1 MIDNDE
7 WGNIELPGFGD
18 DKLLDPN
25 LNRKL
30 AAQEVTKRPS
40 WKKNN
45 LEAITKP
52 DIAKIKSDATKQ
64 QWANGR
70 EDAVENIREAS
81 TKKWKD
87 PEYIRRQQI
96 GRAKSGQYTDPTKTA
111 NYKGAHIGT
120 CIKTGKETIYHSPQ
134 DLKDAGLSP
143 GNVYNCVNGKRKT
156 TGGQTWRRVES

>member
-1 MIDNDE
+1 MINEKDE

-52 DIAKIKSDATKQ
+52 DVVKSKSDATKL

-70 EDAVENIREAS
+70 KDVVENIRKAGTE
-81 TKKWKD
+81 KWKD
-87 PEYIRRQQI
+87 AKYREQQKI
-96 GRAKSGQYTDPTKTA
+96 SRELNGQYTDPLKAA
-111 NYKGAHIGT
+111 NFKSPIIGT
-120 CIKTGKETIYHSPQ
+120 CIKTGVETVYLGAKE
-134 DLKDAGLSP
+134 LKASGVEP
-143 GNVYNCVNGKRKT
+143 GNVYNCINGNRKS
-156 TGGQTWRRVES
+156 TGGKTWRRV

>member
-52 DIAKIKSDATKQ
+52 DVVKSKSDATKL

-70 EDAVENIREAS
+70 VDAVEKITQSVTNV
-81 TKKWKD
+81 WKD
-87 PEYIRRQQI
+87 PEARK
-96 GRAKSGQYTDPTKTA
+96 AYTESPKRKQRYATPERCG
-111 NYKGAHIGT
+111 NFKGAHIGT
-120 CIKTGKETIYHSPQ
+120 CIKTGKETVYPNPQ
-134 DLKDAGLSP
+134 SLKDAGLSP
-143 GNVYNCVNGKRKT
+143 GNVYNCVNGKRKS